1 MNSNNKT
8 ENKILTVPNL
18 LSLFRLIL
26 IPIIIWLYSFQKEYF
41 PAGAL
46 LILSGLTD
54 LADGYIA
61 RHFNAV
67 SNIGKI
73 LDPIADK
80 LTQAA
85 MLFCLVTRFPL
96 MAAPFGFLIIKELFI
111 GTTGL
116 LMIRKTKKVVGADLH
131 GKVATALLYAMMI
144 LHIFWID
151 IPEVVSAASVVV
163 CLISMAFTLL
173 VYGSRN
179 LRVLQG
185 QEELT
190 EKKEKKK
197 K

>member
-1 MNSNNKT
+1 MNSENKT
-8 ENKILTVPNL
+8 ENKILTIPNL

-26 IPIIIWLYSFQKEYF
+26 IPVIIWLYWFRKDYF
-41 PAGAL
+41 PAGVL
-46 LILSGLTD
+46 LIISGLTD

-61 RHFNAV
+61 RLFNAV

-96 MAAPFGFLIIKELFI
+96 MAAPFGFLVIKEVFI

-116 LMIRKTKKVVGADLH
+116 LMIRKTGKVVGADFH
-131 GKVATALLYAMMI
+131 GKVATTLLYAMMI

-151 IPEVVSAASVVV
+151 IPSAVSAVSILI
-163 CLISMAFTLL
+163 CLVSMAFTLL
-173 VYGSRN
+173 TYGSRN
-179 LRVLQG
+179 MRVLQG
-185 QEELT
+185 QEKLD
-190 EKKEKKK
+190 EK
-197 K
+197 

>member
-1 MNSNNKT
+1 MKSKNET
-8 ENKILTVPNL
+8 ENKILTIPNL

-26 IPIIIWLYSFQKEYF
+26 IPFIIWLYSFRKEYYI
-41 PAGAL
+41 AGAL

-61 RHFNAV
+61 RHFNAI

-96 MAAPFGFLIIKELFI
+96 MAAPFGFLVIKELFI

-116 LMIRKTKKVVGADLH
+116 LMIRKTHKVVGADFH
-131 GKVATALLYAMMI
+131 GKVATTLLYAMMI
-144 LHIFWID
+144 LHIFWVD
-151 IPEVVSAASVVV
+151 IPSTVSAITVGI

-185 QEELT
+185 QEEPGEKS
-190 EKKEKKK
+190 EKKD
-197 K
+197 

>member
-1 MNSNNKT
+1 MNSESKS

-18 LSLFRLIL
+18 LSLFRLLL
-26 IPIIIWLYSFQKEYF
+26 IPVIVWLYWFQKDYF

-67 SNIGKI
+67 SNVGKI

-96 MAAPFGFLIIKELFI
+96 MAAPFGFLVIKELFI

-116 LMIRKTKKVVGADLH
+116 LMIRKTGKVVGADFH
-131 GKVATALLYAMMI
+131 GKVATTLLYAMMI

-151 IPEVVSAASVVV
+151 ITPEISAVTILI

-173 VYGSRN
+173 VYGNRN
-179 LRVLQG
+179 MRVLQG
-185 QEELT
+185 QEELS
-190 EKKEKKK
+190 EKKETKK
-197 K
+197 

>member
-1 MNSNNKT
+1 MNSNRET
-8 ENKILTVPNL
+8 QNKILTIPNL
-18 LSLFRLIL
+18 LSLFRMLL
-26 IPIIIWLYSFQKEYF
+26 IPVIIWLYTIKRDYF

-54 LADGYIA
+54 LADGFIA

-67 SNIGKI
+67 SNVGKI

-96 MAAPFGFLIIKELFI
+96 MAAPFGVLVVKEIFI

-116 LMIRKTKKVVGADLH
+116 LMIRKTGRVVGADFH
-131 GKVATALLYAMMI
+131 GKVATTLLYAMMI

-151 IPEVVSAASVVV
+151 ITPEVSVITIII
-163 CLISMAFTLL
+163 CLISMLFTLF
-173 VYGSRN
+173 VYGKRN
-179 LRVLQG
+179 LRVLWG
-185 QEELT
+185 KEELS
-190 EKKEKKK
+190 EKKK
-197 K
+197 TQN

>member
-1 MNSNNKT
+1 MNSENKT
-8 ENKILTVPNL
+8 ENKILTIPNL

-26 IPIIIWLYSFQKEYF
+26 IPVIIWLYWFRKDYF
-41 PAGAL
+41 PAGVL
-46 LILSGLTD
+46 LIISGLTD

-96 MAAPFGFLIIKELFI
+96 MAAPFGFLVIKEVFI

-116 LMIRKTKKVVGADLH
+116 LMIRKTGKVVGADFP
-131 GKVATALLYAMMI
+131 GKVPTTLLYAMMI

-151 IPEVVSAASVVV
+151 IPSAVSAVSILI
-163 CLISMAFTLL
+163 CLVSMAFTLL
-173 VYGSRN
+173 TYGSRN
-179 LRVLQG
+179 MRVLQG
-185 QEELT
+185 QEKLD
-190 EKKEKKK
+190 EK
-197 K
+197 

>member
-1 MNSNNKT
+1 MNSENKT
-8 ENKILTVPNL
+8 ENKILTIPNL

-26 IPIIIWLYSFQKEYF
+26 IPVIVWLYWFRKDYF
-41 PAGAL
+41 PAGVL
-46 LILSGLTD
+46 LIISGLTD

-96 MAAPFGFLIIKELFI
+96 MAAPFGFLVIKEVFI

-116 LMIRKTKKVVGADLH
+116 LMIRKTGKVVGADFH
-131 GKVATALLYAMMI
+131 GKVATTLLYAMMI

-151 IPEVVSAASVVV
+151 IPSAVSAVSILI
-163 CLISMAFTLL
+163 CLVSMAFTLL
-173 VYGSRN
+173 TYGSRN
-179 LRVLQG
+179 MRVLQG
-185 QEELT
+185 QEKLD
-190 EKKEKKK
+190 EK
-197 K
+197 

>member
-1 MNSNNKT
+1 MNSENKT
-8 ENKILTVPNL
+8 ENKILTIPNL

-26 IPIIIWLYSFQKEYF
+26 IPVIVWLYWFRKDYF
-41 PAGAL
+41 PAGVL
-46 LILSGLTD
+46 LIISGLTD

-67 SNIGKI
+67 SNVGKI

-96 MAAPFGFLIIKELFI
+96 MAAPFGFLVIKEVFI

-116 LMIRKTKKVVGADLH
+116 LMIRKTGKVVGADFH
-131 GKVATALLYAMMI
+131 GKVATTLLYTMMI

-151 IPEVVSAASVVV
+151 IPSAVSAVSILI
-163 CLISMAFTLL
+163 CLVSMAFTLL
-173 VYGSRN
+173 TYGSRN
-179 LRVLQG
+179 MRVLQG
-185 QEELT
+185 QEKLD
-190 EKKEKKK
+190 EK
-197 K
+197 

>member
-1 MNSNNKT
+1 MNSENKT
-8 ENKILTVPNL
+8 ENKILTIPNL

-26 IPIIIWLYSFQKEYF
+26 IPVIIWLYWFRKDYF
-41 PAGAL
+41 PAGVL
-46 LILSGLTD
+46 LIISGLTD

-96 MAAPFGFLIIKELFI
+96 MAAPFGFLVIKEIFI

-116 LMIRKTKKVVGADLH
+116 LMIRKTGKVVGADFH
-131 GKVATALLYAMMI
+131 GKVATTLLYAMMI

-151 IPEVVSAASVVV
+151 IPSTVSAVSILI
-163 CLISMAFTLL
+163 CLVSMAFTLL
-173 VYGSRN
+173 TYGSRN
-179 LRVLQG
+179 MRVLQG
-185 QEELT
+185 QEKLD
-190 EKKEKKK
+190 EK
-197 K
+197 

>member
-1 MNSNNKT
+1 MNSENKT
-8 ENKILTVPNL
+8 ENNIITIPNL

-26 IPIIIWLYSFQKEYF
+26 IPVIIWLYWFRKDYF
-41 PAGAL
+41 PAGVL
-46 LILSGLTD
+46 LIISGLTD

-67 SNIGKI
+67 SNVGKI

-96 MAAPFGFLIIKELFI
+96 MAAPFGFLVIKEVFI

-116 LMIRKTKKVVGADLH
+116 LMIRKTGKVVGADFH
-131 GKVATALLYAMMI
+131 GKVATTLLYAMMI

-151 IPEVVSAASVVV
+151 IPSAVSAVSILI
-163 CLISMAFTLL
+163 CLVSMAFTLL
-173 VYGSRN
+173 TYGSRN
-179 LRVLQG
+179 MRVLQG
-185 QEELT
+185 QEKLD
-190 EKKEKKK
+190 EK
-197 K
+197 

>member
-1 MNSNNKT
+1 MNSENKT
-8 ENKILTVPNL
+8 ENKILTIPNL

-26 IPIIIWLYSFQKEYF
+26 IPVIVWLYWFRKDYF
-41 PAGAL
+41 PAGVL
-46 LILSGLTD
+46 LIISGLTD

-67 SNIGKI
+67 SNVGKI

-96 MAAPFGFLIIKELFI
+96 MAAPFGFLVIKEVFI

-116 LMIRKTKKVVGADLH
+116 LMIRKTGKVVGADFH
-131 GKVATALLYAMMI
+131 GKVATTLLYAMMI

-151 IPEVVSAASVVV
+151 IPSAVSAVSILI

-173 VYGSRN
+173 TYGSRN
-179 LRVLQG
+179 MRVLQG
-185 QEELT
+185 QEKLD
-190 EKKEKKK
+190 EK
-197 K
+197 

>member
-1 MNSNNKT
+1 MNSENKT
-8 ENKILTVPNL
+8 ENKILTIPNL

-26 IPIIIWLYSFQKEYF
+26 IPVIIWLYWFRKDYF
-41 PAGAL
+41 PAGVL
-46 LILSGLTD
+46 LIISGLTD

-67 SNIGKI
+67 SNVGKI

-96 MAAPFGFLIIKELFI
+96 MAAPFGFLVIKEVFI

-116 LMIRKTKKVVGADLH
+116 LMIRKTGKVVGADFH
-131 GKVATALLYAMMI
+131 GKVATTLLYAMMI

-151 IPEVVSAASVVV
+151 IPSAISAVSILI
-163 CLISMAFTLL
+163 CLVSMAFTLL
-173 VYGSRN
+173 TYGSRN
-179 LRVLQG
+179 MRVLQG
-185 QEELT
+185 QEKLD
-190 EKKEKKK
+190 EK
-197 K
+197 

>member
-1 MNSNNKT
+1 MNSENKT
-8 ENKILTVPNL
+8 ENKILTIPNL

-26 IPIIIWLYSFQKEYF
+26 IPVIIWLYWFRKDYF
-41 PAGAL
+41 PAGVL
-46 LILSGLTD
+46 LIISGLTD

-67 SNIGKI
+67 SNVGKI

-96 MAAPFGFLIIKELFI
+96 MAAPFGFLVIKEVFI

-116 LMIRKTKKVVGADLH
+116 LMIRKTGKVVGADFH
-131 GKVATALLYAMMI
+131 GKVATTLLYAMMI

-151 IPEVVSAASVVV
+151 IPSAVSAVSILI
-163 CLISMAFTLL
+163 CLVSMAFTLL
-173 VYGSRN
+173 TYGSRN
-179 LRVLQG
+179 MPVLQG
-185 QEELT
+185 QEKLD
-190 EKKEKKK
+190 EK
-197 K
+197 

>member
-1 MNSNNKT
+1 MNSENKT
-8 ENKILTVPNL
+8 ENKILTIPNL

-26 IPIIIWLYSFQKEYF
+26 IPVIIWLYWFRKDYF
-41 PAGAL
+41 PAGVL
-46 LILSGLTD
+46 LIISGLTD

-67 SNIGKI
+67 SNVGKI

-96 MAAPFGFLIIKELFI
+96 MAAPFGFLVIKEIFI

-116 LMIRKTKKVVGADLH
+116 LMIRKTGKVVGADFH
-131 GKVATALLYAMMI
+131 GKVATTLLYAMMI

-151 IPEVVSAASVVV
+151 IPSAVSAVSILI
-163 CLISMAFTLL
+163 CLVSMAFTLL
-173 VYGSRN
+173 TYGSRN
-179 LRVLQG
+179 MRVLQG
-185 QEELT
+185 QEKLD
-190 EKKEKKK
+190 EK
-197 K
+197 

>member
-1 MNSNNKT
+1 MNSENKT
-8 ENKILTVPNL
+8 ENKILTIPNL

-26 IPIIIWLYSFQKEYF
+26 IPVIIWLYWFRKDYF
-41 PAGAL
+41 PAGVL
-46 LILSGLTD
+46 LIISGLTD

-96 MAAPFGFLIIKELFI
+96 MAAPFGFLVIKEIFI

-116 LMIRKTKKVVGADLH
+116 LMIRKTGKVVGADFH
-131 GKVATALLYAMMI
+131 GKVATTLLYAMMI

-151 IPEVVSAASVVV
+151 IPSAVSAVSILI
-163 CLISMAFTLL
+163 CLVSMAFTLL
-173 VYGSRN
+173 TYGSRN
-179 LRVLQG
+179 MRVLQG
-185 QEELT
+185 QEKLDENNSAS
-190 EKKEKKK
+190 
-197 K
+197 

>member
-1 MNSNNKT
+1 MNSENKT
-8 ENKILTVPNL
+8 ENKILTIPNL

-26 IPIIIWLYSFQKEYF
+26 IPVIIWLYWFRKDYF
-41 PAGAL
+41 PAGVL
-46 LILSGLTD
+46 LIISGLTD

-96 MAAPFGFLIIKELFI
+96 MAAPFGFLVIKEVFI

-116 LMIRKTKKVVGADLH
+116 LMIRKTGKVVGADFH
-131 GKVATALLYAMMI
+131 GKVATTLLYAMMI

-151 IPEVVSAASVVV
+151 IPSAVSAVSILI

-173 VYGSRN
+173 TYGSRN
-179 LRVLQG
+179 MRVLQG
-185 QEELT
+185 QEKLD
-190 EKKEKKK
+190 EK
-197 K
+197 

>member
-1 MNSNNKT
+1 MNSESKS

-26 IPIIIWLYSFQKEYF
+26 IPVIVWLYWYRKEYI
-41 PAGAL
+41 PAGVL
-46 LILSGLTD
+46 LIISGLTD

-67 SNIGKI
+67 SNVGNI

-96 MAAPFGFLIIKELFI
+96 MAAPFGFLVIKELFI

-116 LMIRKTKKVVGADLH
+116 LMIRKTGKVVGADFH
-131 GKVATALLYAMMI
+131 GKVATTLLYAMMI

-151 IPEVVSAASVVV
+151 ITPEISAVTIVI

-173 VYGSRN
+173 VYGNRN
-179 LRVLQG
+179 MRVLQG
-185 QEELT
+185 QDELS
-190 EKKEKKK
+190 EKKGTKK
-197 K
+197 

>member
-1 MNSNNKT
+1 MNSENKT
-8 ENKILTVPNL
+8 ENKILTIPNL

-26 IPIIIWLYSFQKEYF
+26 IPVIVWLYWFRKDYF
-41 PAGAL
+41 PAGVL
-46 LILSGLTD
+46 LIVSGLTD

-96 MAAPFGFLIIKELFI
+96 MAAPFGFLVIKEVFI

-116 LMIRKTKKVVGADLH
+116 LMIRKTGKVVGADFH
-131 GKVATALLYAMMI
+131 GKVATTLLYAMMI

-151 IPEVVSAASVVV
+151 IPSAVSAVSILI
-163 CLISMAFTLL
+163 CLVSMAFTLL
-173 VYGSRN
+173 TYGSRN
-179 LRVLQG
+179 MRVLQG
-185 QEELT
+185 QEKLD
-190 EKKEKKK
+190 EK
-197 K
+197 

>member
-1 MNSNNKT
+1 MNSENKT
-8 ENKILTVPNL
+8 ENKILTIPNL

-26 IPIIIWLYSFQKEYF
+26 IPVIVWLYWFRKDYF
-41 PAGAL
+41 PAGVL
-46 LILSGLTD
+46 LIISGLTD

-96 MAAPFGFLIIKELFI
+96 MAAPFGFLVIKEIFI

-116 LMIRKTKKVVGADLH
+116 LMIRKTGKVVGADFH
-131 GKVATALLYAMMI
+131 GKVATTLLYAMMI

-151 IPEVVSAASVVV
+151 IPSAVSAVSILI
-163 CLISMAFTLL
+163 CLVSMAFTLL
-173 VYGSRN
+173 TYGSRN
-179 LRVLQG
+179 MRVLQG
-185 QEELT
+185 QEKLD
-190 EKKEKKK
+190 EK
-197 K
+197 

>member
-1 MNSNNKT
+1 MNSENKT
-8 ENKILTVPNL
+8 DNKILTIPNL

-26 IPIIIWLYSFQKEYF
+26 IPVIIWLYWFRKDYF
-41 PAGAL
+41 PAGVL
-46 LILSGLTD
+46 LIISGLTD

-67 SNIGKI
+67 SNVGKI

-96 MAAPFGFLIIKELFI
+96 MAAPFGFLVIKEVFI

-116 LMIRKTKKVVGADLH
+116 LMIRKTGKVVGADFH
-131 GKVATALLYAMMI
+131 GKVATTLLYAMMI

-151 IPEVVSAASVVV
+151 IPSAVSAVSILI

-173 VYGSRN
+173 TYGSRN
-179 LRVLQG
+179 MRVLQG
-185 QEELT
+185 QEKLD
-190 EKKEKKK
+190 EK
-197 K
+197 

>member
-1 MNSNNKT
+1 MNSESKSK
-8 ENKILTVPNL
+8 NKILTVPNL
-18 LSLFRLIL
+18 LSLFRLLL
-26 IPIIIWLYSFQKEYF
+26 IPVIVWLYWFQKDYF

-67 SNIGKI
+67 SNVGKI

-96 MAAPFGFLIIKELFI
+96 MAAPFGFLVIKELFI

-116 LMIRKTKKVVGADLH
+116 LMIRKTGKVVGADFH
-131 GKVATALLYAMMI
+131 GKVATTLLYAMMI

-151 IPEVVSAASVVV
+151 ITPEISAVTIVI

-173 VYGSRN
+173 VYGNRN
-179 LRVLQG
+179 MRVLQG
-185 QEELT
+185 QDELS
-190 EKKEKKK
+190 EKKGTKK
-197 K
+197 

>member
-1 MNSNNKT
+1 MNSESKS

-26 IPIIIWLYSFQKEYF
+26 IPVIVWLYWYRKEYI
-41 PAGAL
+41 PAGVL
-46 LILSGLTD
+46 LIISGLTD

-67 SNIGKI
+67 SNVGKI

-96 MAAPFGFLIIKELFI
+96 MAAPFGFLVIKELFI

-116 LMIRKTKKVVGADLH
+116 LMIRKTGKVVGADFH
-131 GKVATALLYAMMI
+131 GKVATTLLYAMMI

-151 IPEVVSAASVVV
+151 ITPEISAVTILI

-173 VYGSRN
+173 VYGNRN
-179 LRVLQG
+179 MRVLQG
-185 QEELT
+185 QEELS
-190 EKKEKKK
+190 EKKETKK
-197 K
+197 